1 MMYVWIGIILLLTLL
16 EIITVNLTTIWYVGG
31 AVLALITSFITDNF
45 FIQFGVFALSGT
57 IFLFTTRPF
66 LSRLMKNDNAK
77 TNFDRIIGMNGVVT
91 EKISKNDVGE
101 VKVDGKKWSAISNK
115 SIEKDKVVKILSID
129 GVKLKVEEI
138 EEWFYGFIYYY
149 YIFSCYIGSS

>member
-138 EEWFYGFIYYY
+138 EE
-149 YIFSCYIGSS
+149 

>member
-16 EIITVNLTTIWYVGG
+16 EIITVNLTTIWYVAG

-66 LSRLMKNDNAK
+66 LTRLMKNDNAK

-138 EEWFYGFIYYY
+138 EE
-149 YIFSCYIGSS
+149 

>member
-16 EIITVNLTTIWYVGG
+16 EIITVNLTTIWYVAG
-31 AVLALITSFITDNF
+31 AVLALIISFITDNF

-66 LSRLMKNDNAK
+66 LSRLMKNDNVK

-138 EEWFYGFIYYY
+138 EE
-149 YIFSCYIGSS
+149 